1 MGKITDIVKAWA
13 EQQWAKPDLTISE
26 DGNNAS
32 LTFSS
37 ATKGDFNYRTFCDVD
52 EREEVAELHLYAPFI
67 VPIEK
72 RQVVA
77 EVLARINFSIFLGRI
92 DLNMDNGK
100 LRFRFGIKASWAAL
114 SGEILG
120 MTVTQ
125 GINTLD
131 KYLPAISSVIYAGT
145 LPAQAFAQ
153 AEEESAE
160 DQTQAESAPE
170 PDSETSADA
179 LPWSRIAGADLLQ
192 PWAQELQSAV
202 ASQDAAEWRDVGRA
216 VLLVADDEKRCQEAL
231 QRVAQD
237 AGMRFV
243 AIESE
248 DVIDLPPR
256 AAFAT
261 SAPAL
266 IFLEPGRWL
275 LDRQKGDSDEEAAK
289 FGKFQQRLVKWINAF
304 DPTQPVVLCSMVFEL
319 GDMADTLDGPERF
332 DRYFVLPA
340 LTHAARGAIFI
351 EKIGSELCGESIT
364 LSPAKLGKLLE
375 DKYQR
380 NERCEL
386 ALLYLR
392 RLSKRVERP
401 LDFLDLLHMSTH
413 GFGEEIAI
421 EQDNDDVRHQTAVHE
436 AGHAAMA
443 ILDSAGRNVP
453 DYCSIVPGVDFKGVV
468 TESIGYHQSLG
479 ERKTYADFRHYI
491 RICLSGRAAE
501 ELVFGA
507 ERVSS
512 GASGDLA
519 DVWKRSHRAF
529 SRWGFAPQ
537 MEQANVSGSNLAVI
551 VGDAT
556 PTEFE
561 HVEGL
566 IRQFLAIEYAVVLKC
581 LADNQGL
588 LNAITER
595 LLRDAILDQA
605 ELSAIC
611 QLHWKHPA

>member
-1 MGKITDIVKAWA
+1 MGRITDIVKAWA
-13 EQQWAKPDLTISE
+13 EQQWDDPDFIVND
-26 DGNNAS
+26 DGNCAT
-32 LTFSS
+32 LRFTSS
-37 ATKGDFNYRTFCDVD
+37 GQGDFNYRAFYEV
-52 EREEVAELHLYAPFI
+52 RESNNVVELYLYSPFKATE
-67 VPIEK
+67 EK
-72 RQVVA
+72 RSAVA
-77 EVLARINFSIFLGRI
+77 DGVTRANVTLHCGRI
-92 DLNMDNGK
+92 DLDMNDGE
-100 LRFRFGIKASWAAL
+100 LRFCGGFDIEDGQL
-114 SGEILG
+114 SGKMLDNLLAIG
-120 MTVTQ
+120 
-125 GINTLD
+125 NRTLD
-131 KYLPAISSVIYAGT
+131 TYLPAISAVIYANI
-145 LPAQAFAQ
+145 LPAQAIAQ
-153 AEEESAE
+153 ANGNATE
-160 DQTQAESAPE
+160 QPIPAP
-170 PDSETSADA
+170 ETSADA
-179 LPWSRIAGADLLQ
+179 PPWCRIAGADLLQ

-202 ASQDAAEWRDVGRA
+202 VSKDAAEWRDVGRA
-216 VLLVADDEKRCQEAL
+216 VLLVADDEARCQVAL

-237 AGMRFV
+237 AGMHFV
-243 AIESE
+243 VVENA
-248 DVIDLPPR
+248 DVLDLPPR

-266 IFLEPGRWL
+266 IFMEPGRWL

-289 FGKFQQRLVKWINAF
+289 FGKFQQRLVKWIKAF

-351 EKIGSELCGESIT
+351 EKMGSELCGESIT
-364 LSPAKLGKLLE
+364 SSPTKLGKLLE

-392 RLSKRVERP
+392 RLSKRVKRP

-491 RICLSGRAAE
+491 RICLAGRAAE
-501 ELVFGA
+501 ELDLGA

-512 GASGDLA
+512 GASGDLE

-537 MEQANVSGSNLAVI
+537 MEQANMSGSNLAVI

-556 PTEFE
+556 PTEFA

-566 IRQFLAIEYAVVLKC
+566 IRQFLVIEYAVVLKC

-595 LLRDAILDQA
+595 LLSDAILDQA
-605 ELSAIC
+605 ELTGIC
-611 QLHWKHPA
+611 QSHLKLAV